1 MIFPRPRIS
10 DQIRAKEREEKKLL
24 LKNAKLSAKLK
35 AKDEKKVRKPK
46 AGLDLNPNIQKSKNS
61 VKDKFLTLPL
71 TKKEANKLILKFF
84 SKNEWATLPFQKLAW
99 KKYAEGYDL
108 LINVPTG
115 SGKTYAAYMQP
126 LVDILTDGT
135 QLQGYRILYISPL
148 RALVRDI
155 QQALIDV
162 SEALHV
168 PIQVDVH
175 MSDAKINTK
184 SKNSLG
190 QVLVTT
196 PESFGLLMANP
207 NKEIFFKNLKT
218 IIVDEAHDIFSSKRG
233 SLLELDLAHL
243 RSFAS
248 FRKVVVSATMSN
260 GLQLASRVD
269 PKADYFKVSTK
280 IKRRVHIDILPN
292 ETSNKLGYFGFMGLH
307 FIHQILSRLNL
318 NASHIL
324 FANTRS
330 QAESWFRRLRE
341 VATSSDLSIEL
352 HHGSLDRDERHR
364 VESDLKTGKI
374 DLLVATSSLELGV
387 DFPEVENIF
396 QIGSPKSAARAIQR
410 AGRGFHKPEQASYF
424 TIIPTSVFDYVECL
438 ALNKLLETGQIEP
451 VESPKFPIDVLI
463 QYLQTRAI
471 GDGFRKEEIFKE
483 ISSTVSFNEI
493 TYAQFESYLNFLVS
507 GSPALVAYPNFLK
520 LHEVDGYIKFVDR
533 VQQRRHMLNM
543 GTIVD
548 NVGVRVKYLKGGF
561 VGSLDEAFVARLKK
575 GDLFSFAGRVLKVVS
590 LKDLVLTV
598 RLSDGKPKHVATW
611 QGSHLSLNSLLSEE
625 MRHVL
630 DQVVL
635 DPSILEPSIRKVFE
649 LQKSVSAIPRQSEL
663 LIEQL
668 KTKDGYH
675 SFIYTFEGRSANEG
689 IGHLLAYRLSIL
701 HPDTFTVSCND
712 FGIEILTQNRWPE
725 EKDFLKI
732 FTLSPK
738 ELEQDIVQTFN
749 YPEIAK
755 RKFREVASISGL
767 VQSRQFTGAK
777 TDRQVQISSS
787 VLFDVLKK
795 YDPENILIKQSE
807 IEVLSTHLNLSRIRK
822 AFERFNQQKL
832 LIRPI
837 KRLSPFSFPL
847 YVERV
852 RTNIST
858 EKLESRIERILREY
872 KSSK

>member
-1 MIFPRPRIS
+1 MIFPRSRIS
-10 DQIRAKEREEKKLL
+10 DQIKAKEREEKKLL
-24 LKNAKLSAKLK
+24 LKHAKLEAKK
-35 AKDEKKVRKPK
+35 ESKIKKFKSNF
-46 AGLDLNPNIQKSKNS
+46 DLNFDIESANSS
-61 VKDKFLTLPL
+61 VKNNLLKLPL
-71 TKKEANKLILKFF
+71 TKKKANDLITHFF
-84 SKNEWATLPFQKLAW
+84 SKNSWTALPFQKIAW

-126 LVDILTDGT
+126 LVDILTEDN
-135 QLQGYRILYISPL
+135 QLEGYRILYISPL

-162 SEALHV
+162 SEALNI
-168 PIQVDVH
+168 PIQVDAH
-175 MSDAKINTK
+175 MSDSKINTK
-184 SKNSLG
+184 SKKSLG

-260 GLQLASRVD
+260 GLELASRVD
-269 PKADYFKVSTK
+269 PKTDYFTVTTKTKRKV
-280 IKRRVHIDILPN
+280 HLDILPN
-292 ETSNKLGYFGFMGLH
+292 DTPNKLGYFGFMGLH

-341 VATSSDLSIEL
+341 IATSSDLSLEL
-352 HHGSLDRDERHR
+352 HHGSLDREERHR
-364 VESDLKTGKI
+364 VETDLKMGKI

-424 TIIPTSVFDYVECL
+424 TIVPTSVFDYVEYI
-438 ALNKLLETGQIEP
+438 ALNNLLETGNIEP

-471 GDGFRKEEIFKE
+471 GDGFKKKEIFKE
-483 ISSTVSFNEI
+483 ISSTVSFSEI
-493 TYAQFESYLNFLVS
+493 TFSQFESYLNFLIS

-520 LHEVDGYIKFVDR
+520 LHEVDGSVQFVDR
-533 VQQRRHMLNM
+533 IQQRRHMLNM

-548 NVGVRVKYLKGGF
+548 NVGVRVKYLKGGY
-561 VGSLDEAFVARLKK
+561 VGSLDESFVARLKK
-575 GDLFSFAGRVLKVVS
+575 DDLFSFAGRVLKVVN

-598 RLSDGKPKHVATW
+598 RLATGNPKHVAVW
-611 QGSHLSLNSLLSEE
+611 QGSYMSLNSLLSEE
-625 MRHVL
+625 IRHVL
-630 DQVVL
+630 DQVVI
-635 DPSILEPSIRKVFE
+635 DPSILEPTIRKVFE
-649 LQKSVSAIPRQSEL
+649 LQDSVSAIPRESEL

-675 SFIYTFEGRSANEG
+675 TFIYTFEGRAANEG
-689 IGHLLAYRLSIL
+689 IGHLLAYRLSLL

-725 EKDFLKI
+725 EKDF
-732 FTLSPK
+732 FEMFSRTPK
-738 ELEQDIVQTFN
+738 DLEKDIVQTFN

-795 YDPENILIKQSE
+795 YDPENILIKQAE
-807 IEVLSTHLNLSRIRK
+807 TEVLATNLNLTRIQK

-852 RTNIST
+852 RTTIST
-858 EKLESRIERILREY
+858 ENLESRIERILREY
-872 KSSK
+872 KTTT